1 MNQRIYIAAYNQSKF
16 GKLMDM
22 TVPQILANASP
33 DDWPQQAVLSLPT
46 ILGGRR

>member
-22 TVPQILANASP
+22 TVPQILANAVTGVCRG
-33 DDWPQQAVLSLPT
+33 DQ
-46 ILGGRR
+46 G